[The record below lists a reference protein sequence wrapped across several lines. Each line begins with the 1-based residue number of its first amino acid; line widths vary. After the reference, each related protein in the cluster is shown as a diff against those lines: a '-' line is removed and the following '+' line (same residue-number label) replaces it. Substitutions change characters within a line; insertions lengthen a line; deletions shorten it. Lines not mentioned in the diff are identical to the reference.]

1 MQGILLELSAIDKAD
16 LVLMRRSYPA
26 WKRGRYPQHVL
37 AVPGIRDGRRSTGTF
52 APGTTTTLPRRTS
65 PALP

>member
-26 WKRGRYPQHVL
+26 WKRGRIRNTFWRFQEFAT
-37 AVPGIRDGRRSTGTF
+37 AVVDGDLRPRDEHDVTE
-52 APGTTTTLPRRTS
+52 AYVA
-65 PALP
+65 ALP